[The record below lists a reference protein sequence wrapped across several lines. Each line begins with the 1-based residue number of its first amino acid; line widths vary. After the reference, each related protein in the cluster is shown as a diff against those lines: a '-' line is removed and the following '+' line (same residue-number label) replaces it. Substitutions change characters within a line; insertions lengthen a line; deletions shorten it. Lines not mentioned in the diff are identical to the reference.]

1 MRVID
6 TCAECLF
13 DKQRHLKKD
22 PAYLEEVRQILES
35 RREEDTSPYLVYLFQ
50 KARERRFGKES
61 PYGDI
66 KREYNALVLSMEEG
80 LRKKIQASPD
90 PLAAALVLARI
101 GNYID
106 FGAMTHVDR
115 DTFLSLFDD
124 LALSP
129 HDEETLK
136 SFRRECRLA
145 GNFLLICD
153 NCGEIILDRLFLE
166 ELKKE
171 FPHLSLT
178 VMVRGEE
185 ILNDAT
191 KEDALYAGMDKVAEI
206 VTNGGPVAGTVRS
219 MLPEEAGKALDR
231 ADVILAKG
239 QGNYESLSG
248 QGRHVFYSFLCKCSL
263 FTARFSVPPLTGMFV
278 EETQSGRII

>member
-1 MRVID
+1 MRVSA

-13 DKQRHLKKD
+13 DKQRHLKND

-35 RREEDTSPYLVYLFQ
+35 RREEDTSPYLVYLFHQ
-50 KARERRFGKES
+50 ARERRFGKES
-61 PYGDI
+61 PYADI
-66 KREYNALVLSMEEG
+66 KKEFNTLVLSMEEG
-80 LRKKIQASPD
+80 LREKIGSSPD
-90 PLAAALVLARI
+90 PLAEALVMARA

-124 LALSP
+124 LSLSA
-129 HDEETLK
+129 HDKETLK
-136 SFRRECRLA
+136 SFRRECRKA
-145 GNFLLICD
+145 GTFLLIAD

-171 FPHLSLT
+171 FPQLSLT
-178 VMVRGEE
+178 VLVRGEE

-191 KEDALYAGMDKVAEI
+191 VEDALFAGMDKAAEI
-206 VTNGGPVAGTVRS
+206 IDNGGPVAGTVWS
-219 MLPEEAGKALDR
+219 TLPYRAKEALEK

-263 FTARFSVPPLTGMFV
+263 FTRRFGVPPLTGMFA
-278 EETQSGRII
+278 EEMRSGEIK